1 MTGILVLCAGITIYA
16 IVYLLLEPKGKEE
29 DLMQHRI
36 KSIGESNSAKSAV
49 VLRDEELGKPL
60 SERFLKPILDAVAKN
75 AKRMGKNG
83 QQEPRAKSKKTLEQ
97 EAKLRT
103 QLRQAGIKLEPQEYN
118 TLKVFSMLGITI
130 LGAIVGAVANFSVP
144 FCALIGLYGSFA
156 FMRFNLTTKISKRR
170 ELMERQL
177 PDVLDLLSVSV
188 EAGLGFE
195 QSLKHII
202 DNMQGPL
209 VDELNVCYREMSMG
223 RSRRDSL
230 QGLAERCG
238 FEEIINFTSAV
249 IQAGQLGIS
258 LKNVLK
264 SQSAAMR
271 VSRRNKVQEKAYKMS
286 TKILLP
292 LVFFIFPVIF
302 IVLLGPAVINIMS
315 IL

>member
-1 MTGILVLCAGITIYA
+1 MTGVIVLCAGVIAYV

-36 KSIGESNSAKSAV
+36 KSIGEQSSVKASV
-49 VLRDEELGKPL
+49 LLRDEELGKPL
-60 SERFLKPILDAVAKN
+60 SERFLKPILDAIAKS
-75 AKRMGKNG
+75 AKRMNKNG
-83 QQEPRAKSKKTLEQ
+83 QQETRAKSRKALEQ
-97 EAKLRT
+97 EAKLAS

-118 TLKVFSMLGITI
+118 TLQVIVMLGITL
-130 LGAIVGAVANFSVP
+130 LGAFVGAVANYSVP
-144 FCALIGLYGSFA
+144 VCALIGLYASFT
-156 FMRFNLTTKISKRR
+156 FLRFNLTSKITKRR

-202 DNMQGPL
+202 DNMQGVL

-230 QGLAERCG
+230 SGLAERCG
-238 FEEIINFTSAV
+238 FEEMTNFTSAV

-264 SQSAAMR
+264 SQSSAMR

-286 TKILLP
+286 TKILFP
-292 LVFFIFPVIF
+292 LIIFIFPVIF
-302 IVLLGPAVINIMS
+302 IVLLGPALINIMTV
-315 IL
+315 L

>member
-1 MTGILVLCAGITIYA
+1 MTGIIVISAAVIIYV
-16 IVYLLLEPKGKEE
+16 IVFLLLEPKGKEE

-36 KSIGESNSAKSAV
+36 KSIGESGGAKSTV
-49 VLRDEELGKPL
+49 FLRDEELAKPL
-60 SERFLKPILDAVAKN
+60 SERFLKPLLEAISKS
-75 AKRMGKNG
+75 AKRMNKNG
-83 QQEPRAKSKKTLEQ
+83 QTEARAKSKKALEE

-118 TLKVFSMLGITI
+118 TVRIIVMFGAML
-130 LGAIVGAVANFSVP
+130 LGVLVGAVAKYSVAV
-144 FCALIGLYGSFA
+144 CALIGLYGAFA
-156 FMRFNLTTKISKRR
+156 FLRFFLTSKVTKRR

-202 DNMQGPL
+202 DNMQGVL
-209 VDELNVCYREMSMG
+209 IDELNVCYREMSMG

-230 QGLAERCG
+230 SGLAERCG
-238 FEEIINFTSAV
+238 FEEMTNFASAV

-264 SQSAAMR
+264 NQSSAMR
-271 VSRRNKVQEKAYKMS
+271 ITRRNKVQEKAYKMS

-302 IVLLGPAVINIMS
+302 IVLLGPAALNIMTV
-315 IL
+315 L